1 MALNRNVVWW
11 YTQRITGALL
21 VPLLVAHFWVEHF
34 MSETLRRGDLTYEAI
49 ISRISNPVWQAV
61 DIAFL
66 LVALVH
72 GLNGFR
78 NIVLDYSRVGPRA
91 ARVITAALVVVG
103 ALWAW
108 WGIDAFSGL

>member
-1 MALNRNVVWW
+1 MPRYRNVVWW

-34 MSETLRRGDLTYEAI
+34 MSADLLRGDLTYAAI
-49 ISRISNPVWQAV
+49 LGRISNPVWQGI

-72 GLNGFR
+72 GLNGLR
-78 NIVLDYSRVGPRA
+78 NIVLDYSRVGRRA
-91 ARVITAALVVVG
+91 AQAVTVSLVVAG
-103 ALWAW
+103 TLSFW
-108 WGIDAFSGL
+108 WGVQAFSRL